1 MMSDTKVVNSGE
13 NTPEE
18 VAYKLFNEIA
28 YAEDKRVRN
37 YGGKQAPTRQW
48 ILDTYAE
55 CLRAV
60 RAPYDR

>member
-1 MMSDTKVVNSGE
+1 MSDSKVVNAGE

-28 YAEDKRVRN
+28 YVENIRVRN
-37 YGGKQAPTRQW
+37 YGGKETPSRKW

-60 RAPYDR
+60 RTPGSR